1 MSIATVADPA
11 TPAASRAQQ
20 MIGRIAVDLPG
31 ATAVFRRLKLDFC
44 CGGQM
49 ALADVCRDKGLDVQ
63 AVLAELATLD
73 RGASKPV
80 QREPAALIDDIIHRF
95 HDVHRAQL
103 PELIRMARRVEAVH
117 RDNAQ
122 VPAGLADLLE
132 QMEGELVEH
141 MAQEE
146 GVLFPAMRKRSPAAS
161 QPIGALREE
170 HTAHGAMLERL
181 VALTRNHVA
190 PEEACNTWR
199 ALYAG
204 TRQFAD
210 DLIEH
215 IHLEN
220 NVLFPQFESQGCGC
234 GSGTC

>member
-1 MSIATVADPA
+1 MSTANLADPA
-11 TPAASRAQQ
+11 APAAVRAQQ
-20 MIGRIAVDLPG
+20 MIGRIAVDVPG

-49 ALADVCRDKGLDVQ
+49 ALADACRDKGLDVQ
-63 AVLAELATLD
+63 AVLAELAALD
-73 RGASKPV
+73 RGPGTPV
-80 QREPAALIDDIIHRF
+80 LREPTALIEHIIRRF
-95 HDVHRAQL
+95 HDVHREQL
-103 PELIRMARRVEAVH
+103 PELVRMARRVEAVH
-117 RDNAQ
+117 RDNPH
-122 VPAGLADLLE
+122 VPAGLADLIE

-141 MAQEE
+141 MATEE
-146 GVLFPAMRKRSPAAS
+146 GTLFPAMRVRNPKAA

-181 VALTRNHVA
+181 VALTGNHVA

-234 GSGTC
+234 GSGRC